1 LDQLHAATQAATGG
15 NACDP
20 EIKSLSQLAES
31 FYKMNRYWS
40 VQKLTKESALR
51 LPLISFCIIHT
62 YHLAL
67 VIEAAFLYSIK
78 INSIDHFAF
87 HKIIHLIMIDIQ
99 NSEF

>member
-1 LDQLHAATQAATGG
+1 
-15 NACDP
+15 
-20 EIKSLSQLAES
+20 
-31 FYKMNRYWS
+31 
-40 VQKLTKESALR
+40 
-51 LPLISFCIIHT
+51 
-62 YHLAL
+62 LAL